1 MSTTSHES
9 YTKFIIIDYDSPYVG
24 VLHKLILTIELNN
37 KVTLRTLIPPA
48 DDSIYTGLDV
58 VSNSQSVSSGAEK
71 K

>member
-1 MSTTSHES
+1 M
-9 YTKFIIIDYDSPYVG
+9 G

-58 VSNSQSVSSGAEK
+58 VSNSQSVSLGAEK